1 MLRTAC
7 RTEFYPKLM
16 VPVESR
22 ESEGVF
28 LLVWRDCDQAYGR
41 YRPPKGAENGH
52 VTIICIW
59 SHVEKFTDSKNAIIF
74 DP

>member
-1 MLRTAC
+1 MLRTAY

-16 VPVESR
+16 VPMESR

-52 VTIICIW
+52 VTITKIENLHIVTRRKI
-59 SHVEKFTDSKNAIIF
+59 H
-74 DP
+74 